1 MPPLPA
7 SIGPFAP
14 LHRGMIKCSGSYVFT
29 PDGAMRAWQTWV
41 SANRRLIRSARGPA
55 NLRIGGL
62 CWFRQCLGL
71 DSLRL
76 RGRGIGSANHVC
88 NVAEPV
94 LRVQLSRSPL
104 AAQSYRLWI
113 FPSVSA
119 ATTIINDELSIGSV
133 AVASRKIFNPTFD
146 SLAGAWFGHVR
157 GPKGGDVQIDGARLE
172 RWLHLVT
179 TRY

>member
-29 PDGAMRAWQTWV
+29 PDGAMRAWPTWPTWV
-41 SANRRLIRSARGPA
+41 SATGRLIRSARGPA

-119 ATTIINDELSIGSV
+119 ATTIINDELSIGSLV
-133 AVASRKIFNPTFD
+133 ENFSTRHSIASLGLGLGMFVGQK
-146 SLAGAWFGHVR
+146 AEMC
-157 GPKGGDVQIDGARLE
+157 RLME
-172 RWLHLVT
+172 LGSNVGCTL
-179 TRY
+179 

>member
-1 MPPLPA
+1 MGICQPPPH
-7 SIGPFAP
+7 SQRSGPSQP
-14 LHRGMIKCSGSYVFT
+14 
-29 PDGAMRAWQTWV
+29 
-41 SANRRLIRSARGPA
+41 ANRRSMLVQAVS
-55 NLRIGGL
+55 
-62 CWFRQCLGL
+62 CLGL

-133 AVASRKIFNPTFD
+133 AVASRKFFNPTFD